1 MVVRMRSTR
10 SHTGNRR
17 SHHSLTGVRLSTCAE
32 CGGKHIRHQMCPT
45 CGKYRGRLVL
55 DVAKVVLKKSTKAA
69 AKRKEQGEAAPAE
82 TASAK

>member
-1 MVVRMRSTR
+1 
-10 SHTGNRR
+10 
-17 SHHSLTGVRLSTCAE
+17 
-32 CGGKHIRHQMCPT
+32 MCPT